1 VNRAEYISLLATA
14 PITPAQRAAILAE
27 FTRLG
32 LTDRAERLGICA
44 GLLGLSDLGSTN
56 DLVMGQAGQLVGMLR
71 NVRDRDALAAL
82 ADDGQGAGNNSTP
95 ASPGWI
101 VLLARCLYAAFG
113 KTSGPPEGTDD
124 AEPHP

>member
-1 VNRAEYISLLATA
+1 MNRAEYISLLATA

-32 LTDRAERLGICA
+32 VTDRAERLGICA

-56 DLVMGQAGQLVGMLR
+56 DLVMGQAGQLVSMMR
-71 NVRDRDALAAL
+71 NVGTRAELAAV
-82 ADDGQGAGNNSTP
+82 ADGGLGGEDGNGRLPG
-95 ASPGWI
+95 PGWI

-113 KTSGPPEGTDD
+113 KTPGLPEV
-124 AEPHP
+124 